1 VSYQAAHDLAREIAG
16 GSRSAHEVTREL
28 IDRITSVGAPLNAV
42 VELDADRAL
51 ATAASVDAQVA
62 MGAALGP
69 LAGVP
74 VTVKEAFAVA
84 GLPTTAGQPELA
96 GRRAVADAPAVAA
109 LRNAGAVIL
118 GITNVPTLLADLQC
132 DNPVYGRTANPWAA
146 GRSPGGSSGGSAAAL
161 AAGLTALDLGS
172 DLGGSIRVPAA
183 WCGVYGLRP
192 SNGLISKRGHL
203 PWPLDGL
210 LEPPMSVTGPM
221 ARGVADLALAF
232 QVLTSTTSGTARSL
246 DSPQRAQAL
255 RGSRIAVWAQ
265 APGAPAD
272 QETRT
277 CLARARQALGEAGAR
292 TTDFIPPVDPEV
304 ALALAN
310 RLVDAEICHSQP
322 PGAGPRLQDHLADQE
337 QQLQAARAWD
347 AAFESFDAVLC
358 PAVPVAALPHDE
370 RPRAERSVLI
380 DGVCH
385 DHYALGAWSLLT
397 SLPRLP
403 SVTFPAGLGERTGLP
418 IGLQLVGRYR
428 ADHELLRLAATVDE
442 VIDGWRAPP
451 GW

>member
-1 VSYQAAHDLAREIAG
+1 MSYLAAHVLARAIAG
-16 GSRSAHEVTREL
+16 GSLSSREVTREL
-28 IDRITSVGAPLNAV
+28 LDRITSVGAPLNAV
-42 VELDADRAL
+42 IELDAERAL
-51 ATAASVDAQVA
+51 AAAASVDAQVA
-62 MGAALGP
+62 AGGPLGL

-84 GLPTTAGQPELA
+84 GLPTTAGLPELA
-96 GRRAVADAPAVAA
+96 GRRAPADAPAVAA

-118 GITNVPTLLADLQC
+118 GTTNVPTLLADLQC
-132 DNPVYGRTANPWAA
+132 DNLVYGRTTNPWDV

-161 AAGLTALDLGS
+161 AAGLSPLELGS

-210 LEPPMSVTGPM
+210 LEPAMSVAGPM
-221 ARGVADLALAF
+221 ARNVADLALAF
-232 QVLTSTTSGTARSL
+232 QVLTGTTPRPARS
-246 DSPQRAQAL
+246 PRFP
-255 RGSRIAVWAQ
+255 RGLRIAVWTE

-272 QETRT
+272 QETRA
-277 CLARARQALGEAGAR
+277 CLARARKALDEAGAR
-292 TTDFIPPVDPEV
+292 TEDFIAPVAAEV
-304 ALALAN
+304 ALPLAN
-310 RLVDAEICHSQP
+310 RLVEAEICRSSP

-337 QQLQAARAWD
+337 QQLRIAQAWD
-347 AAFESFDAVLC
+347 AAFELVEAVLC
-358 PAVPVAALPHDE
+358 PAVPVAALPHDD
-370 RPRAERSVLI
+370 RPRAQRSVLI
-380 DGVCH
+380 DDVSY

-403 SVTFPAGLGERTGLP
+403 SITFPAGRGEQTGLP

-428 ADHELLRLAATVDE
+428 ADHDLLGLAATVDE
-442 VIDGWRAPP
+442 VVDGWRAPP

>member
-1 VSYQAAHDLAREIAG
+1 VSYLAAHVLARAIAG
-16 GSRSAHEVTREL
+16 GSLSSREVTREL
-28 IDRITSVGAPLNAV
+28 LDRITSVGAPLNAV
-42 VELDADRAL
+42 VELDDERAL
-51 ATAASVDAQVA
+51 AAAASVDAQVA
-62 MGAALGP
+62 AGSPLGP

-84 GLPTTAGQPELA
+84 GLPTTAGLPELA
-96 GRRAVADAPAVAA
+96 GRRAAADAPAVSA

-118 GITNVPTLLADLQC
+118 GTTNVPTLLADLQC

-146 GRSPGGSSGGSAAAL
+146 DRSPGGSSGGSAAAL
-161 AAGLTALDLGS
+161 AAGLTALELGS

-210 LEPPMSVTGPM
+210 LEPPMSVVGPM
-221 ARGVADLALAF
+221 ARNVADLALAF
-232 QVLTSTTSGTARSL
+232 QVLTGTTPGPAQSPRSACG
-246 DSPQRAQAL
+246 P
-255 RGSRIAVWAQ
+255 RIAVWAE

-272 QETRT
+272 QETRA
-277 CLARARQALGEAGAR
+277 CLARARQALDEAGAR
-292 TTDFIPPVDPEV
+292 TEDFTPPVNGEV
-304 ALALAN
+304 ALPLSN
-310 RLVDAEICHSQP
+310 RLVDAEICRSQP

-337 QQLQAARAWD
+337 QQLQVARAWD
-347 AAFESFDAVLC
+347 VAFERFDAVLC
-358 PAVPVAALPHDE
+358 PAVPVAALPHDD
-370 RPRAERSVLI
+370 RPRAQRSVLI
-380 DGVCH
+380 DGVSH

-403 SVTFPAGLGERTGLP
+403 SVTFPAGLGEQTGLP

-428 ADHELLRLAATVDE
+428 ADHDLLRLAATVDE
-442 VIDGWRAPP
+442 VVDGWRAPP